1 MIKYINEAINRKL
14 NSMSFTTIVKGTVE
28 STEPLKI
35 RLNDRIVI
43 GQSFIEPM
51 SLGIDGNSPGSAL
64 PLIVGEVVNMVRYN
78 NGQRFYIL
86 RKENPYKVGDMFL
99 TTNEEDVNERLGG
112 TWELKGEQEI
122 CGINTK
128 VWVRIS

>member
-14 NSMSFTTIVKGTVE
+14 NSISFTEIVRGTVE
-28 STEPLKI
+28 SVKPLQI

-64 PLIVGEVVNMVRYN
+64 PLIVGEVVDMIRYN
-78 NGQRFYIL
+78 RGQRFYIL
-86 RKENPYKVGDMFL
+86 AKDERYKVGDVFL
-99 TTNEEDVNERLGG
+99 TTNSEDINSRFVG
-112 TWELKGEQEI
+112 TWERKGIQEMA
-122 CGINTK
+122 GIDVN
-128 VWVRIS
+128 VWVRTS